1 MNLQSDIRTY
11 RHELILVGI
20 LIMAS
25 VFLLFNLA
33 KEGYSNSYYAASVKS
48 MLTNPGIMIYN
59 SFDPTGFVTVDKPPV
74 SLWVQTVS
82 AALLGFSGPSV
93 ILPQALAGIC
103 SVLLLYLLVSRSWGK
118 EAGLVA
124 AFALT
129 ITPIF
134 VAVARTNNMD
144 GLLIF
149 VLLGAVFLAVTAWKT
164 GSPWYLV
171 GSAVLIGIGFNIKMI
186 QAFAVVPACFGI
198 YLLNFRLSW
207 KKKILHLAPALVVL
221 ILVSASWALMMDL
234 TPADQRPYIGSST
247 DNSEFNLIFG
257 YNGLNR
263 LLGGFMPFRGG
274 EIGGNRSLR
283 GGSPGAFP
291 DGSGGVF
298 PPGING
304 GFGDP
309 GSDLNITPPEQGSL
323 PDGTDGSMYEP
334 GGRFFAGPPGFA
346 GNGTPGTPPF
356 GMEGGRPGGNPG
368 MNDGGEPGFFRMGD
382 SGMSGQISWFL
393 PFALIGLLAWVSRP
407 RWSVLTALSE
417 KEILTIALTLWLVPE
432 LLYFSFTSGFYHTYY
447 VVMVAIPLA
456 GLVGIGAFL
465 MYDAY
470 QKPGIKGWLF
480 IAAIIATGACQWIFL
495 RYNPDFLAPLSWIV
509 LAGSILGAIVLAFLR
524 TLPVSSGKQTLVVLL
539 TVGLLCVAPF
549 AWSCTSVIFKGE
561 GNMPSAG
568 PGLVLD
574 HGQDS
579 MRPGEFQGNSSAVYL
594 YLVSHQAG
602 EKYLVGVESSRSAD
616 DLIIKYGAPVMAMGG
631 YSGGD
636 NILTNES
643 LKTLIHNGKIRFF
656 LLGQNGQGMPGRK
669 SGGITQWIQDSCPVV
684 PEREWNDETNPGNS
698 TSMMRNTLYDCKGV
712 V

>member
-1 MNLQSDIRTY
+1 MNFVNLQSDIRTY

-149 VLLGAVFLAVTAWKT
+149 VLLGAVFLA
-164 GSPWYLV
+164 
-171 GSAVLIGIGFNIKMI
+171 
-186 QAFAVVPACFGI
+186 CFGI

-207 KKKILHLAPALVVL
+207 KKKIMHLAPALVVL
-221 ILVSASWALMMDL
+221 ILVSASWAVMMDL

-368 MNDGGEPGFFRMGD
+368 MNDGGEPGLFRMGD

-456 GLVGIGAFL
+456 GLVGIGA
-465 MYDAY
+465 D
-470 QKPGIKGWLF
+470 
-480 IAAIIATGACQWIFL
+480 
-495 RYNPDFLAPLSWIV
+495 V
-509 LAGSILGAIVLAFLR
+509 
-524 TLPVSSGKQTLVVLL
+524 
-539 TVGLLCVAPF
+539 
-549 AWSCTSVIFKGE
+549 
-561 GNMPSAG
+561 
-568 PGLVLD
+568 
-574 HGQDS
+574 
-579 MRPGEFQGNSSAVYL
+579 
-594 YLVSHQAG
+594 
-602 EKYLVGVESSRSAD
+602 
-616 DLIIKYGAPVMAMGG
+616 
-631 YSGGD
+631 
-636 NILTNES
+636 
-643 LKTLIHNGKIRFF
+643 
-656 LLGQNGQGMPGRK
+656 
-669 SGGITQWIQDSCPVV
+669 
-684 PEREWNDETNPGNS
+684 
-698 TSMMRNTLYDCKGV
+698 
-712 V
+712 